1 VEENMFVQV
10 IQGQV
15 SDSAAV
21 RERLDVWMSELAPG
35 AQGWLGSTSGVTES
49 GQLIALARFESQ
61 EAAQRNSDRP
71 EQSAWWEQTAALF
84 TDEPVFSNSTSVEV
98 DTPGDPSRAGFVQV
112 MQGRVD
118 DAAGFR
124 SFMQA
129 PMDGLR
135 EMRPEIIGGTVAVAD
150 DGQFTQTMY
159 FTSQAAAREGEKQ
172 DMPEEV
178 RRDMEAG
185 MGQMHDLTYF
195 DLPDP
200 WFAGRA

>member
-1 VEENMFVQV
+1 MFVQV

-49 GQLIALARFESQ
+49 GQLVALARFESQ

-112 MQGRVD
+112 MQGRSSD
-118 DAAGFR
+118 PDRA
-124 SFMQA
+124 
-129 PMDGLR
+129 R
-135 EMRPEIIGGTVAVAD
+135 ELMAD
-150 DGQFTQTMY
+150 DTVDWQKWRPDILGSVSVAHQDGAWTMALY
-159 FTSQAAAREGEKQ
+159 FTSEAEAREGEQKPPP
-172 DMPEEV
+172 PELAAL
-178 RRDMEAG
+178 MEEMDAITIG
-185 MGQMHDLTYF
+185 ETAYF
-195 DLPDP
+195 DLKDP
-200 WFAGRA
+200 WLHAPA